1 MNHIRVYHVDAFTQI
16 PFEGNPAGV
25 VPDASRLTLT
35 QMQKIANQLN
45 LPETAFLLPAIDPNA
60 DYRVRYF
67 TPQEEIDFCGHAT
80 VASVWLLA
88 NEYGWAKR
96 ADQITLETN
105 IGLIPVHWD
114 KYENQIGKVTMTQI
128 SPEVRDAP
136 YDKSEIADLLGFDID
151 QLDDRFP
158 IKLAYTGNWT
168 LIVPIKTHQAIDAAK
183 PKMDQLALF
192 NKKYSISNTHLFTFD
207 AKQGFDLYTRDFAPS
222 IGIPEDPVTG
232 AANGALTG
240 YLVLENIIS
249 KEKSHL
255 IIGQGDAVGRP
266 GTLYVTIIPTETDI
280 AIQVGGFA
288 HVTIAGNLRL
298 PESWRDSLD

>member
-1 MNHIRVYHVDAFTQI
+1 MNQIRIYHVDAFTQN

-25 VPDASRLTLT
+25 VPDAGRLTLT

-45 LPETAFLLPAIDPNA
+45 LSETAFLLPASDPKA

-67 TPQEEIDFCGHAT
+67 TPQEEINFCGHAT

-88 NEYGWAKR
+88 NEYGWAER
-96 ADQITLETN
+96 ADRLTLETN

-128 SPEVRDAP
+128 SPEVKDAP
-136 YDKSEIADLLGFDID
+136 YDKSEIADLIGIDID
-151 QLDDRFP
+151 QLDERFP

-183 PKMDQLALF
+183 PKMDQLALS
-192 NKKYSISNTHLFTFD
+192 NKKFSISNTHLFTFD
-207 AKQGFDLYTRDFAPS
+207 AKQGFDLYTRDFAPAV
-222 IGIPEDPVTG
+222 GIPEDPVTG

-240 YLVLENIIS
+240 YLVLESIIS
-249 KEKSHL
+249 KEKTRL
-255 IIGQGDAVGRP
+255 TIGQGDAVGRP
-266 GTLYVTIIPTETDI
+266 GTLYVTIVPTDSDI
-280 AIQVGGFA
+280 VIQVGGFA
-288 HVTIAGNLRL
+288 HVTIEGNLRL
-298 PESWRDSLD
+298 PESWRDSFD